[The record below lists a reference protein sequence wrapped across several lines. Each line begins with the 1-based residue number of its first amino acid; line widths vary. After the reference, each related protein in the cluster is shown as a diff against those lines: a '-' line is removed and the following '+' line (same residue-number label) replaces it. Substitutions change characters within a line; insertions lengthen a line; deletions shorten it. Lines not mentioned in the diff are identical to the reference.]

1 MFNMF
6 YKKYIANR
14 TKIYPCIVLIQG
26 QHHGYSTLYFTLA
39 TSSAGYLGM
48 APFWVQTYADTS
60 TAMR

>member
-6 YKKYIANR
+6 HQKYIANR

-48 APFWVQTYADTS
+48 APFWVQT
-60 TAMR
+60 